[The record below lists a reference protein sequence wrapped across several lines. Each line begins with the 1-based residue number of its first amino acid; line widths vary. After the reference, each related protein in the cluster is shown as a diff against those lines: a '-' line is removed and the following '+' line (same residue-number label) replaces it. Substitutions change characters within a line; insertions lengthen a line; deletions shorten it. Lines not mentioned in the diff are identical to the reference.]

1 MPEPTSTTAAAT
13 LIAASTTV
21 PMLEAFGV
29 SLGLRP
35 DVLIAGFAGALVA
48 IVLLDSVP
56 SHGDTWQHLVR
67 STVRRIFVALASSI
81 AAGYLTPLVLLLS
94 NLPDALLLGLAFTI
108 GSGAQKYL
116 RKAMEKFNLAERP
129 PATTENGGPK
139 A

>member
-1 MPEPTSTTAAAT
+1 MPEPTTTTAAAT
-13 LIAASTTV
+13 LIAAGTTV

-56 SHGDTWQHLVR
+56 SEGDTWSHLVR

-81 AAGYLTPLVLLLS
+81 TAGYLTPLVLLLS
-94 NLPDALLLGLAFTI
+94 NLPDALLLGVAFTT
-108 GSGAQKYL
+108 GSGAQKFVGWVMSRL
-116 RKAMEKFNLAERP
+116 GLAPRLGAESEGNKP
-129 PATTENGGPK
+129 
-139 A
+139 

>member
-56 SHGDTWQHLVR
+56 SHGDTWQHLMR
-67 STVRRIFVALASSI
+67 STVRRIFVALASSVT
-81 AAGYLTPLVLLLS
+81 AGYVAPLMLLMS
-94 NLPDALLLGLAFTI
+94 NLPDSLLLGLAFVL
-108 GSGAQKYL
+108 GSGAQKGL
-116 RKAMEKFNLAERP
+116 RWAMGKFGLAQASP
-129 PATTENGGPK
+129 TTENGGPR

>member
-1 MPEPTSTTAAAT
+1 MPEPTTTTAAAT
-13 LIAASTTV
+13 LIAAGTTV

-56 SHGDTWQHLVR
+56 SEGDTWNHLVR

-81 AAGYLTPLVLLLS
+81 TAGYLTPLMLLVA
-94 NLPDALLLGLAFTI
+94 NLPDALLLGVAFTT
-108 GSGAQKYL
+108 GSGAQKCVGW
-116 RKAMEKFNLAERP
+116 AMGRLGLAPRP
-129 PATTENGGPK
+129 AALESGGPK
-139 A
+139 P